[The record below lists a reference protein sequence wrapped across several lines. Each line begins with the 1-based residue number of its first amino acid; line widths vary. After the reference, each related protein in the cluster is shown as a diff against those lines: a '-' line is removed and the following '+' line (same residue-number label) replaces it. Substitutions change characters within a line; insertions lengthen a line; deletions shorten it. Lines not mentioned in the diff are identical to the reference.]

1 MEDHKEAWSAFI
13 DGELS
18 ELEELR
24 LVRQS
29 DFAQVGPSVHRWA
42 SIRDQL
48 RSGRKDGMLSSEGQ
62 AILNQRISRALDAEI
77 PAGGAQIAEQ
87 NRFTRSRILPFAAA
101 ASIVLAL
108 TLGLFLQSPSYSPD
122 GAGSASSLMVDTSN
136 GMRSTVSPAVQNQV
150 NNASQAAMLAQA
162 EPPELKALDEE
173 TQARLRR
180 YLEEHDRSVGLR
192 ASNPQFV
199 GYPATTK

>member
-1 MEDHKEAWSAFI
+1 
-13 DGELS
+13 
-18 ELEELR
+18 
-24 LVRQS
+24 
-29 DFAQVGPSVHRWA
+29 
-42 SIRDQL
+42 
-48 RSGRKDGMLSSEGQ
+48 
-62 AILNQRISRALDAEI
+62 
-77 PAGGAQIAEQ
+77 
-87 NRFTRSRILPFAAA
+87 
-101 ASIVLAL
+101 
-108 TLGLFLQSPSYSPD
+108 
-122 GAGSASSLMVDTSN
+122 
-136 GMRSTVSPAVQNQV
+136 MRSTVSPAVQNQV

>member
-1 MEDHKEAWSAFI
+1 MEDQKEAWSAFV

-24 LVRQS
+24 LIRQS

-42 SIRDQL
+42 SVREHL
-48 RSGRKDGMLSSEGQ
+48 RSGRQSSALSSEGQ
-62 AILNQRISRALDAEI
+62 AILNQRISHALDAET
-77 PAGGAQIAEQ
+77 PAGGSQEAEP
-87 NRFTRSRILPFAAA
+87 NRFTRRRVVPFAAA

-108 TLGLFLQSPSYSPD
+108 TVGLLLQSPSYGPNGTGNESSLLAENGYEVRP
-122 GAGSASSLMVDTSN
+122 SASL
-136 GMRSTVSPAVQNQV
+136 AVQNQT
-150 NNASQAAMLAQA
+150 NSGPQAAMLARA
-162 EPPELKALDEE
+162 ESSELKALDDE

-199 GYPATTK
+199 GYPAPTK